1 MSFSTNSQ
9 AELKPQG
16 RSDLSQ
22 VISTA
27 SVEHKPS
34 MSLRANFSATFV
46 GNAVFAASQWA
57 ILILIAKL
65 GSNVMLGQYALAL
78 AIVTPVMQFSHLNLQ
93 AVLATDIAE
102 KHPFGDYLAVRLG
115 TIVLGLAVV
124 CGITLVSRCAWPVP
138 AAVLFLGAA
147 LSVDNL
153 SSIFF
158 GLLQRRERMDLIAW
172 SMIAR
177 GLISVAA
184 LGVTLWLTHSLL
196 AAVGALAA
204 VRTTVLLV
212 YDRPIA
218 SVSRP
223 LRTSGLRAQVKV
235 FWTSLPLGIV
245 LMLVALAF
253 NFPRYA
259 IEQKLGTATL
269 GSFAAVASFMTAGS
283 TIVNALGQSALPRL
297 ARYFTA
303 RDLRRFQRLTWQLA
317 GLTCLLGAAG
327 VVAACLLGRP
337 LLGILYRPAYEAY
350 ARLLAWIMV
359 AGLLSYVSSILGYV
373 ITSARVFIAQMPVLA
388 TAAGS
393 SAIVSWTLIPRMGL
407 DGAAVTLGTMA
418 LVTIIGQLVILRRVF
433 SKLDSCSVHRKSS
446 ILADGL
452 APVPSQ
458 RVWKT

>member
-1 MSFSTNSQ
+1 M
-9 AELKPQG
+9 
-16 RSDLSQ
+16 
-22 VISTA
+22 A

-57 ILILIAKL
+57 ILIVIAKL
-65 GSNVMLGQYALAL
+65 GNNVMLGQYALAL

-93 AVLATDIAE
+93 AVLATDITE
-102 KHPFGDYLAVRLG
+102 THPFGDYLAVRLG
-115 TIVLGLAVV
+115 TIVLGLAAV
-124 CGITLVSRCAWPVP
+124 CGITLLSRCTWPVP
-138 AAVLFLGAA
+138 AVVLFLGVA

-177 GLISVAA
+177 GLISAGA
-184 LGVTLWLTHSLL
+184 LGITLWLTNSLL
-196 AAVGALAA
+196 AAVGALAV
-204 VRTTVLLV
+204 VRTIVLLV

-218 SVSRP
+218 SVGKP
-223 LRTSGLRAQVKV
+223 LKTSGLRAQVKV
-235 FWTSLPLGIV
+235 FCTSLPLGIV
-245 LMLVALAF
+245 LLLLALAF

-259 IEQKLGTATL
+259 IEQKLGTAAL

-303 RDLRRFQRLTWQLA
+303 RDLRCFWRLTCQLA
-317 GLTCLLGAAG
+317 GLTGLLGAVG
-327 VVAACLLGRP
+327 IVAACLLGRP

-350 ARLLAWIMV
+350 AQLLVWIMV
-359 AGLLSYVSSILGYV
+359 AGLLNYVSGILGYV

-388 TAAGS
+388 AAAGS
-393 SAIVSWTLIPRMGL
+393 SAIVSWALIPHMGL
-407 DGAAVTLGTMA
+407 NGAADDTGDYGA
-418 LVTIIGQLVILRRVF
+418 VTIIGQLVILRRVSF
-433 SKLDSCSVHRKSS
+433 KPDSCLVHRKSS
-446 ILADGL
+446 DLADVL
-452 APVPSQ
+452 APVPSE
-458 RVWKT
+458 RIGKHESIVSHS